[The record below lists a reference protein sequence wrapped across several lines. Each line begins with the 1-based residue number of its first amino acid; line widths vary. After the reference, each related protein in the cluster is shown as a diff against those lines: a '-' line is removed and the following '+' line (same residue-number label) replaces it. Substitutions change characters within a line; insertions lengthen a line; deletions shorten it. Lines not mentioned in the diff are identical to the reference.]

1 MTPKQD
7 ILNAVQQLP
16 EHTSI
21 EDAMER
27 LFILAKMRKGCE
39 EADSGKTVS
48 HAEAEKRME
57 KWLK

>member
-27 LFILAKMRKGCE
+27 LFILAKMRKGC
-39 EADSGKTVS
+39 DKMGFTGCPMSGK
-48 HAEAEKRME
+48 
-57 KWLK
+57 